1 MSEYVDPKA
10 LRPGDVVSPLFNP
23 QLRIVVDRIALS
35 TLGKALP
42 KHHPDLPPSTPVR
55 LVFGAHERFG
65 TPERLLIDVTSQV
78 RRHRRAD
85 TR

>member
-10 LRPGDVVSPLFNP
+10 LHSGDVVSPLFNP
-23 QLRIVVDRIALS
+23 QFRIVVDHIGLS

-42 KHHPDLPPSTPVR
+42 KHNPDLPPSTPVR
-55 LVFGAHERFG
+55 LIFGTEERFG
-65 TPERLLIDVTSQV
+65 TPDRILIDPADQV